1 MPLADVV
8 ALPQRDTRET
18 DAQVPGKIYEAM
30 AMARPILGTDV
41 SDIPEILDGCGKIV
55 AAEDTAALEAGLAEL
70 LDDPTGAARLG
81 AAARERC
88 IERYSWDAMGQI
100 LEAEFDRLTG

>member
-1 MPLADVV
+1 
-8 ALPQRDTRET
+8 
-18 DAQVPGKIYEAM
+18 
-30 AMARPILGTDV
+30 V

-55 AAEDTAALEAGLAEL
+55 AAEDPAALEAGLAEL
-70 LDDPTGAARLG
+70 LDDPADAARLG